1 MKTLPYRLA
10 IFDFDG
16 TLADSSDWFLRNFDD
31 MADRFGFRR
40 IGEGE
45 IEKLRHLSN
54 REIVR
59 YLRVPAWKLPGIA
72 RHMREKVAREA
83 DSIHLFE
90 GVGEMLGEL
99 SRAGIRTAIVSS
111 NSEENVRRILG
122 TRNAARID
130 LYECSASLFG
140 KARKLKRAVARS
152 GIPASEALAIGDET
166 RDIEAARKAGIAAA
180 AACWGYAAPEALRR
194 FGPDLMLGNM
204 ADIVRAFSPV
214 DEGKSGARGP

>member
-1 MKTLPYRLA
+1 
-10 IFDFDG
+10 
-16 TLADSSDWFLRNFDD
+16 
-31 MADRFGFRR
+31 
-40 IGEGE
+40 
-45 IEKLRHLSN
+45 
-54 REIVR
+54 
-59 YLRVPAWKLPGIA
+59 
-72 RHMREKVAREA
+72 MREKVALEA
-83 DSIHLFE
+83 NSIHLFQ

-180 AACWGYAAPEALRR
+180 AVSWGYAAPEALRR
-194 FGPDLMLGNM
+194 FGPDLMLETM
-204 ADIVRAFSPV
+204 ADIVRALSPV
-214 DEGKSGARGP
+214 DEGKAAARGP